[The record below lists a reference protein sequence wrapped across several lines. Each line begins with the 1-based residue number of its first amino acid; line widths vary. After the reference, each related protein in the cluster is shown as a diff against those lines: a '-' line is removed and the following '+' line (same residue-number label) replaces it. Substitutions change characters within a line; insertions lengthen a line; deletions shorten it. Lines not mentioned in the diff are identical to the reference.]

1 MDFYL
6 VSLDDER
13 TTAANK
19 LDNEKDK
26 ATLST
31 LLDGYDKQLR

>member
-6 VSLDDER
+6 VSLEDER
-13 TTAANK
+13 TTAVNK
-19 LDNEKDK
+19 LDNKEDK

-31 LLDGYDKQLR
+31 LLDGYDNQLR